1 MHYMITKNN
10 IHNQLTLDTLKNAMR
25 SWCK

>member
-25 SWCK
+25 S